1 MDVLK
6 QIQQRAVKMIKGL
19 EHPSYKK
26 RQKKLEL
33 FSLHVR
39 KLRGSLLI
47 HRNI

>member
-1 MDVLK
+1 MDILK
-6 QIQQRAVKMIKGL
+6 QIQQRAVKMIKDL

-26 RQKKLEL
+26 CLKELEL

-47 HRNI
+47 HINI